1 MPSIVLANT
10 QNPLRTLSPLSPS
23 RPSTSHQIN
32 LMAYNTTSG
41 TAIDAID
48 ARILGLLASEGRLP
62 ITELARRLG
71 LSSPSTTDR
80 VRRLEA
86 DGVLTGYA
94 AAIDLAAV
102 GYPLTALV
110 RLRPVPGRLR
120 DVEALLQQTVEC
132 IECDKVTGEDCFV
145 ARIVL
150 RSIQHLDQVLEGF
163 ADIAETNS
171 ALVKSTPVARRLP
184 PLRAGGG

>member
-1 MPSIVLANT
+1 
-10 QNPLRTLSPLSPS
+10 
-23 RPSTSHQIN
+23 
-32 LMAYNTTSG
+32 MAYNPSSG
-41 TAIDAID
+41 PAVDAID
-48 ARILGLLASEGRLP
+48 VRILGLLASEGRLP
-62 ITELARRLG
+62 LTELARRLG
-71 LSSPSTTDR
+71 LSSPSVTDR

-86 DGVLTGYA
+86 DGVLTGYTA
-94 AAIDLAAV
+94 RIELASI
-102 GYPLTALV
+102 GYPLIALV

-120 DVEALLQQTVEC
+120 EVEALLQHTPEC

-145 ARIVL
+145 ARIAL

-184 PLRAGGG
+184 PLRAGAG

>member
-1 MPSIVLANT
+1 
-10 QNPLRTLSPLSPS
+10 
-23 RPSTSHQIN
+23 
-32 LMAYNTTSG
+32 MAYNSSPG
-41 TAIDAID
+41 PAVDAID
-48 ARILGLLASEGRLP
+48 VRILGLLAAEGRLP

-71 LSSPSTTDR
+71 LSSPSITER

-86 DGVLTGYA
+86 DGVLTGYTA
-94 AAIDLAAV
+94 SIDLASI

-120 DVEALLQQTVEC
+120 EVEALLQQTAEC
-132 IECDKVTGEDCFV
+132 IECDKVTGEDCFI
-145 ARIVL
+145 ARIAL

-184 PLRAGGG
+184 PLRAGAG

>member
-1 MPSIVLANT
+1 
-10 QNPLRTLSPLSPS
+10 
-23 RPSTSHQIN
+23 
-32 LMAYNTTSG
+32 MAYNPSSG
-41 TAIDAID
+41 TAVDAID
-48 ARILGLLASEGRLP
+48 VRILGLLASEGRLP
-62 ITELARRLG
+62 LTELARRLG
-71 LSSPSTTDR
+71 LSSPSVTDR

-86 DGVLTGYA
+86 DGVLTGYTA
-94 AAIDLAAV
+94 RIDLASI
-102 GYPLTALV
+102 GYPLIALV

-120 DVEALLQQTVEC
+120 EVEALLQHTPEC

-145 ARIVL
+145 ARIAL

-184 PLRAGGG
+184 PLRAGAG

>member
-1 MPSIVLANT
+1 
-10 QNPLRTLSPLSPS
+10 
-23 RPSTSHQIN
+23 
-32 LMAYNTTSG
+32 MAYNPSSG
-41 TAIDAID
+41 TAVDAID
-48 ARILGLLASEGRLP
+48 VRILGLLASEGRLP
-62 ITELARRLG
+62 LTELARRLG
-71 LSSPSTTDR
+71 LSSPSVTDR

-86 DGVLTGYA
+86 DGVLTGYTA
-94 AAIDLAAV
+94 RIELASI
-102 GYPLTALV
+102 GYPLIALV

-120 DVEALLQQTVEC
+120 EVEALLQHTPEC

-145 ARIVL
+145 ARIAL

-184 PLRAGGG
+184 PLRAGAG

>member
-1 MPSIVLANT
+1 
-10 QNPLRTLSPLSPS
+10 
-23 RPSTSHQIN
+23 
-32 LMAYNTTSG
+32 MAYNPSPG
-41 TAIDAID
+41 AAVDAID
-48 ARILGLLASEGRLP
+48 VRILGLLASEGRLP
-62 ITELARRLG
+62 LTELARRLG
-71 LSSPSTTDR
+71 LSSPSVTDR

-86 DGVLTGYA
+86 DGVLTGYTA
-94 AAIDLAAV
+94 RIDLASV
-102 GYPLTALV
+102 GYPLVALV

-120 DVEALLQQTVEC
+120 EVEALLQQTAEC

-145 ARIVL
+145 ARVVL

-184 PLRAGGG
+184 PLRAGAG

>member
-1 MPSIVLANT
+1 MAFNS
-10 QNPLRTLSPLSPS
+10 
-23 RPSTSHQIN
+23 STG
-32 LMAYNTTSG
+32 A
-41 TAIDAID
+41 AVDAID
-48 ARILGLLASEGRLP
+48 VRILGLLASDGRLP
-62 ITELARRLG
+62 LSELARRLG
-71 LSSPSTTDR
+71 LSSPSVTDR

-86 DGVLTGYA
+86 EGVLTGYA
-94 AAIDLAAV
+94 ARIELASI

-120 DVEALLQQTVEC
+120 EVEALLQQTAEC
-132 IECDKVTGEDCFV
+132 IECDKVTGEDCFI
-145 ARIVL
+145 ARISL

-184 PLRAGGG
+184 PLRPGGA

>member
-1 MPSIVLANT
+1 
-10 QNPLRTLSPLSPS
+10 
-23 RPSTSHQIN
+23 
-32 LMAYNTTSG
+32 MAYNPSSG
-41 TAIDAID
+41 TAVDAID
-48 ARILGLLASEGRLP
+48 VRILGLLVSEGRLP
-62 ITELARRLG
+62 LTELARRLG
-71 LSSPSTTDR
+71 LSSPSVTDR

-86 DGVLTGYA
+86 DGVLTGYTA
-94 AAIDLAAV
+94 RIELASI
-102 GYPLTALV
+102 GYPLIALV

-120 DVEALLQQTVEC
+120 EVEALLQHTPEC

-145 ARIVL
+145 ARIAL

-184 PLRAGGG
+184 PLRAGAG

>member
-1 MPSIVLANT
+1 
-10 QNPLRTLSPLSPS
+10 
-23 RPSTSHQIN
+23 
-32 LMAYNTTSG
+32 MAYNPSSG
-41 TAIDAID
+41 TAVDAID
-48 ARILGLLASEGRLP
+48 VRILGLLASEGRLP
-62 ITELARRLG
+62 LTELARRLG
-71 LSSPSTTDR
+71 LSSPSVTDR

-86 DGVLTGYA
+86 DGVLTGYTA
-94 AAIDLAAV
+94 RIDLASI
-102 GYPLTALV
+102 GFPLIALV

-120 DVEALLQQTVEC
+120 EVEALLQHTPEC

-145 ARIVL
+145 ARIAL

-184 PLRAGGG
+184 PLRAGAG

>member
-1 MPSIVLANT
+1 
-10 QNPLRTLSPLSPS
+10 
-23 RPSTSHQIN
+23 
-32 LMAYNTTSG
+32 MAYNPSPG
-41 TAIDAID
+41 AAVDAID
-48 ARILGLLASEGRLP
+48 VRILGLLASEGRLP
-62 ITELARRLG
+62 LTELARRLG
-71 LSSPSTTDR
+71 LSSPSVTDR

-86 DGVLTGYA
+86 DGVLTGYTA
-94 AAIDLAAV
+94 RIELASI
-102 GYPLTALV
+102 GYPLIALV

-120 DVEALLQQTVEC
+120 EVEALLQHTPEC

-145 ARIVL
+145 ARIAL

-184 PLRAGGG
+184 PLRAGAG